1 MMEGVAAAVVWGR
14 VVGGARLR
22 ADIIAAVQIRVTL
35 ATITAAGARA
45 QNGTSPS
52 PNRAADQKDD
62 HDRGY
67 HGPDKIVSSYF
78 CVSLLFIFCWPNRR
92 LPKVPV
98 IPENNVEET
107 GRGDRR
113 PVYWGR
119 VNIVAAAPSA
129 AFFRW
134 CTAKIIQ
141 SKWTRLLSGMSSHCF
156 IKK

>member
-67 HGPDKIVSSYF
+67 HGPDKIVSSYILL
-78 CVSLLFIFCWPNRR
+78 CASLIYFL
-92 LPKVPV
+92 LA
-98 IPENNVEET
+98 E
-107 GRGDRR
+107 
-113 PVYWGR
+113 
-119 VNIVAAAPSA
+119 SA
-129 AFFRW
+129 LTKSASDSR
-134 CTAKIIQ
+134 K
-141 SKWTRLLSGMSSHCF
+141 
-156 IKK
+156 

>member
-45 QNGTSPS
+45 QNGTSPP
-52 PNRAADQKDD
+52 PNGTADQKDD

-67 HGPDKIVSSYF
+67 HGPDNIVSSYTSARLIYCF
-78 CVSLLFIFCWPNRR
+78 F

-98 IPENNVEET
+98 VPENNVEEA

-113 PVYWGR
+113 PVNGGR
-119 VNIVAAAPSA
+119 VNVVAASPGA
-129 AFFRW
+129 AFFWW
-134 CTAKIIQ
+134 CTAKII
-141 SKWTRLLSGMSSHCF
+141 
-156 IKK
+156 